1 MSIAYRL
8 FDERGRLVDK
18 QSLGYVHGYAQIL
31 PGLEAGLEGARSGER
46 RRLSLEPEDA
56 FGERDSDGVL
66 EVDRDELPGQVAP
79 GDEVSAQSP
88 DGTEVVWRV
97 LEVREDV
104 IVVDVNHPLAGQ
116 KVRFEVEIREV
127 RPATEAEIER
137 SRRELGERIVDA
149 TAIRYSSEPAGEEG
163 AGLVPLRT
171 KPRRE
176 VDS

>member
-1 MSIAYRL
+1 MAYRL
-8 FDERGRLVDK
+8 FDDQGRLVDK
-18 QSLGYVHGYAQIL
+18 RSLGYVHGYAQIL

-46 RRLSLEPEDA
+46 RRLTLEPEDA
-56 FGERDSDGVL
+56 FGEHDPEGVL
-66 EVDRDELPGQVAP
+66 EVDRDELPGAVRP
-79 GDEVSAQSP
+79 GDEVTAESP
-88 DGTEVVWRV
+88 DGTVVVWRV
-97 LEVREDV
+97 LEVRPEV

-127 RPATEAEIER
+127 RPATDAEIER
-137 SRRELGERIVDA
+137 ARRELGERIVDA
-149 TAIRYSSEPAGEEG
+149 TAIRYSSEPAGEQG

>member
-1 MSIAYRL
+1 M
-8 FDERGRLVDK
+8 
-18 QSLGYVHGYAQIL
+18 HGYAQIL

-46 RRLSLEPEDA
+46 RRLTLEPEDA
-56 FGERDSDGVL
+56 FGEHDPEGVL
-66 EVDRDELPGQVAP
+66 EVDRDELPGAVRP
-79 GDEVSAQSP
+79 GDEVTAESP
-88 DGTEVVWRV
+88 DGTVVVWRV
-97 LEVREDV
+97 LEVRPEV

-127 RPATEAEIER
+127 RPATDAEIER
-137 SRRELGERIVDA
+137 ARRELGERIVDA
-149 TAIRYSSEPAGEEG
+149 TAIRYSSEPAGEQG